1 MSDNKTKSS
10 SGKKEGDVE
19 VGKGSSRDLMQQ
31 PPPSMKQ
38 QQPPQQQKQQPQPQ
52 QQPQPKQPK
61 SPSLLARNR
70 TASVPIS
77 STNPNVTSHP
87 LHATNLSLSSPSSS
101 SKSSPKS
108 SFRPHFQAATTTSPS
123 SPSALRSVPAV
134 TSSPGATAGIASVPP
149 LVGSVP
155 KTPPRRRSKLNA
167 HRQTIDMHLVIPSQD
182 VSSATAAD
190 RHNISAMDTPFSPG
204 LLGDLNFLRF
214 REYKR

>member
-1 MSDNKTKSS
+1 
-10 SGKKEGDVE
+10 
-19 VGKGSSRDLMQQ
+19 MQL

-38 QQPPQQQKQQPQPQ
+38 QQPQQQKQQQPQ
-52 QQPQPKQPK
+52 QKQPK

-87 LHATNLSLSSPSSS
+87 LHATNLSLSSSSSS

-134 TSSPGATAGIASVPP
+134 ISSPGATAGIAPVPP

-182 VSSATAAD
+182 VSSAAAD

-204 LLGDLNFLRF
+204 LLGDLNFFRC
-214 REYKR
+214 REYKS